1 MTLYLYNLE
10 PFFLYQTELGI
21 KGRVYGSND
30 PDLLIMYLYDNDDAS
45 EGSKPLKCSAIVN
58 AGTDQRKYSI
68 TAFWA
73 FFLLFIY
80 LIPQLFSRGIR
91 AFISLLREED
101 VEKQH
106 FKEMADHLGAKLTNC
121 YQLEYLTTRIG
132 EVGKGYGSK
141 LLEVGISRIDV
152 VTLFSH
158 DEVTLDV
165 TMSHYV

>member
-1 MTLYLYNLE
+1 MPKDPLLACWAL
-10 PFFLYQTELGI
+10 FLYQMELGI
-21 KGRVYGSND
+21 KGRVYSCND
-30 PDLLIMYLYDNDDAS
+30 PNFFIMYLYNNDDAS
-45 EGSKPLKCSAIVN
+45 EGSEPIKCSAIVN

-68 TAFWA
+68 TSFWA
-73 FFLLFIY
+73 FFLLLIY

-132 EVGKGYGSK
+132 EVGKGYGSN
-141 LLEVGISRIDV
+141 LLKVGIRRVDV

-158 DEVTLDV
+158 NEATLHVT
-165 TMSHYV
+165 